1 MLSFYHVL
9 YLLWCWSATGNS
21 SLKSLEADIK
31 KYHIKSVTL
40 LYNNTKQSKRW
51 YLVCFDGQKTN
62 MKNNITLNEIGNMLV
77 GIQSQVQT
85 VATKVNELSVRV
97 DELSDRV
104 DKLTVRVDEL
114 SDRVDKLT
122 VRVDDL
128 SDRVDKLTVRVENLE
143 NDVKIIKTDVAAI
156 KACPTIQRELSLQH

>member
-21 SLKSLEADIK
+21 SLKSLQSDIK
-31 KYHIKSVTL
+31 NYHIKSVTL
-40 LYNNTKQSKRW
+40 LYNNTKQSQKW

-62 MKNNITLNEIGNMLV
+62 MKKNVTLNQIANILE

-85 VATKVNELSVRV
+85 IATKVDELSVRV
-97 DELSDRV
+97 DVLTERV
-104 DKLTVRVDEL
+104 DVLTERVDQ
-114 SDRVDKLT
+114 LT
-122 VRVDDL
+122 I
-128 SDRVDKLTVRVENLE
+128 RVENLE
-143 NDVKIIKTDVAAI
+143 NDMKILKADVAAI